1 MSIEALRIASLLAL
15 AGWAAVSDLRVRE
28 IPDAAPLGLLVP
40 PDGTAALRAK
50 LGLEIALRTPAEIE
64 ERIEKAGF
72 EAPCAVFQ
80 STLYRAWCA
89 TRRA

>member
-1 MSIEALRIASLLAL
+1 MSADLSAPAGGRERLLEVWRVQAET
-15 AGWAAVSDLRVRE
+15 AG
-28 IPDAAPLGLLVP
+28 VP
-40 PDGTAALRAK
+40 PEGTAALRAK